1 MTTAREKLIESATGL
16 MLAKGFAAA
25 TVDEICAAAGAS
37 KGSFYHFFDS
47 KESLGLA
54 TLDAVFTRMVE
65 RLRNGPHTDI
75 EDPVEQAFAFL
86 DHVDRVAHELWGD
99 GCLVGSFALD
109 VGESSPAIRAE
120 VSRLFSDLKRG
131 LAEWFQPLCTGRGG
145 SDGRCGAELAE
156 HFVEILQGSIV
167 LAKAHDDWDYVARAL
182 RRFRRYVSGQAAS
195 V

>member
-1 MTTAREKLIESATGL
+1 

-65 RLRNGPHTDI
+65 RLRNG
-75 EDPVEQAFAFL
+75 
-86 DHVDRVAHELWGD
+86 AHELWGD

-109 VGESSPAIRAE
+109 VGESNPAIRAE

-145 SDGRCGAELAE
+145 SDGRCGAERFDASGATCRGRPHPFDFFGL
-156 HFVEILQGSIV
+156 FMDRLVG
-167 LAKAHDDWDYVARAL
+167 L
-182 RRFRRYVSGQAAS
+182 RRLYQFN
-195 V
+195 

>member
-1 MTTAREKLIESATGL
+1 

-109 VGESSPAIRAE
+109 VGESNPAIRAE

-145 SDGRCGAELAE
+145 SDGRCGA
-156 HFVEILQGSIV
+156 VRGR
-167 LAKAHDDWDYVARAL
+167 ARRAFRRDSARLDRACEGARRLGLCGPSASTLPAL
-182 RRFRRYVSGQAAS
+182 RVGAGRIRLIFLGFSWTD
-195 V
+195 